1 MPLLKYRCP
10 ECGKR
15 FEELVGFSHTQ
26 DVRCPECGAQAQ
38 RAFWHGR
45 FPRGNGQRNERLFR
59 QLFRLLRLPSQRVTI

>member
-26 DVRCPECGAQAQ
+26 DVRCPECGAQQVSASK
-38 RAFWHGR
+38 FCPGC
-45 FPRGNGQRNERLFR
+45 GQQADPGAKFCPNCGQKLG
-59 QLFRLLRLPSQRVTI
+59 